1 LRTFDAARIE
11 LNDVEKGHD
20 WYGLFM
26 HAACANQE
34 HVYRRELDMPP
45 AFAEDVAKT
54 ASLAYAI
61 FSDIVLSGDENP
73 VTEWR
78 DYHKDCDI
86 PTPTFD
92 LETV

>member
-1 LRTFDAARIE
+1 
-11 LNDVEKGHD
+11 
-20 WYGLFM
+20 
-26 HAACANQE
+26 
-34 HVYRRELDMPP
+34 VYRRELDMPP
-45 AFAEDVAKT
+45 AFAEDVAKA

-78 DYHKDCDI
+78 DYHKNCDI

>member
-1 LRTFDAARIE
+1 
-11 LNDVEKGHD
+11 
-20 WYGLFM
+20 
-26 HAACANQE
+26 
-34 HVYRRELDMPP
+34 MPP

-78 DYHKDCDI
+78 DYHKDYDI

-92 LETV
+92 LESV